1 MTQQTDL
8 KHIESQSMSLTEHN
22 IEQLKQ
28 LFPNVFS
35 EGKIDFDALKSE
47 LGEFAE
53 TDNERYQFTWNGK
66 EQAKRIATTPTLGT
80 LRPAPEESVN
90 WDATENLYI
99 EGDNL
104 EVLKLLQKSYF
115 GKVKMIYIDPPY
127 NTGKD
132 FVYKDDFK
140 DNLANYQ
147 RLTGQKDEEG
157 NPLFTNSDSSG
168 RYHSNWLNMMYPR
181 LKLARNLLR
190 DDGVIFIS
198 IDDNEVHNLKK
209 ACDEIF
215 GEGNFICTI
224 SRTMKTGGAKGNFFT
239 PTVEFLLVYAKN
251 IDKAEY
257 FRASFKQEQID
268 RYYNKT
274 QQHGDRAGELYGEE
288 RLYKASLDP
297 RPNQRYWIECPDGTF
312 VIPPGKNFP
321 SETAEGK
328 KIIPTSE
335 DGVWKWTF
343 ERYFKEYNLGNIVFK
358 ETQTSALVNQNGI
371 SSKWNIYNKLWLKDQ
386 AEKGVVPSNLIT
398 GIENRQSSKELKE
411 LEIPFDFAK
420 PTKFIR
426 YLCEISK
433 TKTNDI
439 ILDFFSGSSTTA
451 HAVMRFNSEDKDN
464 RKFIMVQIP
473 EPTPEK
479 SEARKAGYETIAEIG
494 KERIRRAAKKI
505 KEEHPDTQADLGF
518 KVFKLD
524 TSNIKKWQPNLGD
537 LATDLLSAVD
547 NILPDRTSQDL
558 LFEVL
563 IKYGLPLTLPVE
575 QINIQNN
582 GKIYQAWNV
591 ANNALIAC
599 FDENLTL
606 ETIQGIA
613 DLSTAENPVLRVV
626 FRDASFHDDI
636 TKTNAIQRLKQA
648 GIEDVLSI

>member
-8 KHIESQSMSLTEHN
+8 KRIESQSMDLTEHN

-28 LFPNVFS
+28 LFPNVFT

-47 LGEFAE
+47 LGEFTE

-90 WDATENLYI
+90 WDTTENLYI

-198 IDDNEVHNLKK
+198 IDDNEVHNLRKI
-209 ACDEIF
+209 CDEIF
-215 GEGNFICTI
+215 GEGNFLSNII
-224 SRTMKTGGAKGNFFT
+224 WHKRYAASNDAKGI
-239 PTVEFLLVYAKN
+239 PAMHDHILVYRKT
-251 IDKAEY
+251 DM
-257 FRASFKQEQID
+257 FKRRLLPRTEKQ
-268 RYYNKT
+268 NS
-274 QQHGDRAGELYGEE
+274 
-288 RLYKASLDP
+288 LYKYDSNDGKGCW
-297 RPNQRYWIECPDGTF
+297 RPDNLSVKTVSESYLFEITNPNTGKTYLPPQGRCWLTNKEKIQQWIEETRIFFGQTGEGAPQLKRYLSEVQDG
-312 VIPPGKNFP
+312 
-321 SETAEGK
+321 
-328 KIIPTSE
+328 IIPTSLWSYDE
-335 DGVWKWTF
+335 VGHTDGS
-343 ERYFKEYNLGNIVFK
+343 R
-358 ETQTSALVNQNGI
+358 
-371 SSKWNIYNKLWLKDQ
+371 
-386 AEKGVVPSNLIT
+386 
-398 GIENRQSSKELKE
+398 KELKQLFE
-411 LEIPFDFAK
+411 VSAPFDNPK
-420 PTKFIR
+420 PTKLINKI
-426 YLCEISK
+426 LQISVEK
-433 TKTNDI
+433 DDI
-439 ILDFFSGSSTTA
+439 IMDFFSGSATTA
-451 HAVMRFNSEDKDN
+451 HAVMHQNAKDQGH

-479 SEARKAGYETIAEIG
+479 SEAEKAGYETITEIG

-505 KEEHPDTQADLGF
+505 QEEHPDTQADLGF

-524 TSNIKKWQPNLGD
+524 TSNIKKWQPNLDD
-537 LATDLLSAVD
+537 LETDLLSAVD

-563 IKYGLPLTLPVE
+563 IKYGLPLTLAVE
-575 QINIQNN
+575 QINIKNN
-582 GKIYQAWNV
+582 GKTYQAWNV

-613 DLSTAENPVLRVV
+613 DLSTPESPVLRVV
-626 FRDASFHDDI
+626 FRDTSFQDDI